1 MLRLLFF
8 ETAHQLRLFARRPAA
23 LFFVMVMPVL
33 LLVIFTEIFGNEAI
47 AGQGITTA
55 QLHTPTLAVFGAVM
69 GAYTY
74 LAIAT
79 ATARDLGVLKR
90 LRLTPLP
97 PMIDIVARI
106 AAAGLIAIAA
116 AAAVMACGMVLY
128 SVLLQPEKLPA
139 AILSLIVGILCFA
152 ALGMAVAALCRTA
165 EAAQAV
171 ANATIL
177 PVAFISDVFVRP
189 EGRIPPWIDRI
200 ADLFPLKHLSL
211 AFADGFRPLLSGN
224 GFAFA
229 GDETTYAVGQH
240 LLVMGLWGLG
250 GAIVAFT
257 FFRWERR

>member
-1 MLRLLFF
+1 MLTLLFF
-8 ETAHQLRLFARRPAA
+8 ETVHQLKLFARRPAA
-23 LFFVMVMPVL
+23 IFFVMVMPAL
-33 LLVIFTEIFGNEAI
+33 LLVIFTEIFGNEEI
-47 AGQGITTA
+47 AGRGITTA

-69 GAYTY
+69 AAYTY

-90 LRLTPLP
+90 LRSTPLP
-97 PMIDIVARI
+97 PATDIAARI

-116 AAAVMACGMVLY
+116 AAIVMACGMLLY
-128 SVLLQPEKLPA
+128 SLVLQPEKLPA
-139 AILSLIVGILCFA
+139 AILSLIAGILCFA

-165 EAAQAV
+165 EAAQAL
-171 ANATIL
+171 ANGTIL

-200 ADLFPLKHLSL
+200 ADFFPLKHLSL
-211 AFADGFRPLLSGN
+211 AFADGFKPLLNGN

-240 LLVMGLWGLG
+240 LLVLGLWGLG
-250 GAIVAFT
+250 GAVVAFA